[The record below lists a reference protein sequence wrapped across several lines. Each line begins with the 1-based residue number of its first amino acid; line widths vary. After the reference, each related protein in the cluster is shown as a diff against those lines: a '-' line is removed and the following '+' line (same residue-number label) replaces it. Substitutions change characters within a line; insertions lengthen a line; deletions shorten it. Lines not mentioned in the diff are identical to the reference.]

1 MPTSRAMLDL
11 LRSCPARTAHARRKR
26 SKSRRLPTFT
36 SGQRDRYAPDRS
48 GSDSRHGSTLG
59 SSRAETA
66 SSRPSAQ
73 SLPAGPAHDR
83 QTASFLPLHP
93 LRPLTENCWSL
104 RRVLD
109 GGWARG
115 YGSGWGLGQTQMKCD
130 DTAHRSR
137 PLAATRLAPGETKR
151 PVSPDRS
158 PSRLRHSAPPATL
171 TAWRPRPTPA
181 RRVLRALRSQPWG
194 DHQHHLKQPE
204 YPAQERPV
212 QRGAVPIPKITRRST
227 L

>member
-1 MPTSRAMLDL
+1 MRPTA
-11 LRSCPARTAHARRKR
+11 PAA
-26 SKSRRLPTFT
+26 
-36 SGQRDRYAPDRS
+36 
-48 GSDSRHGSTLG
+48 TLG
-59 SSRAETA
+59 TA
-66 SSRPSAQ
+66 PPSDPAVPRPPRPAQ
-73 SLPAGPAHDR
+73 APNRYQLDRLTTVRPPLFCRYIRYSHSPRIAGRFVAW
-83 QTASFLPLHP
+83 
-93 LRPLTENCWSL
+93 LTVAG
-104 RRVLD
+104 RV
-109 GGWARG
+109 GMVAV
-115 YGSGWGLGQTQMKCD
+115 WGLGQTQMKCD

-137 PLAATRLAPGETKR
+137 PLAATRLAPACSGLLRLAPGETKR

-158 PSRLRHSAPPATL
+158 PSRLRHSTPPATL

-212 QRGAVPIPKITRRST
+212 QRAAVPIPKITRRST